1 MEHTKALGFEFKRMS
16 YIIGR
21 GISARMAREGF
32 DEVAITHGWIL
43 GYLYNRKDET
53 IYQRDLEEHFGM
65 ARSSVANLVKLMEQK
80 GYLERRTDGSDAR
93 YKRVSITEHGI
104 ELHLKIVSLIDE
116 FNAELENGISPEQRE
131 IFLSVID
138 HMAENLQINSEN
150 GGNNS
155 D

>member
-1 MEHTKALGFEFKRMS
+1 
-16 YIIGR
+16 
-21 GISARMAREGF
+21 
-32 DEVAITHGWIL
+32 
-43 GYLYNRKDET
+43 
-53 IYQRDLEEHFGM
+53 M